1 MITQQ
6 ETSNPSFRLA
16 IVALSLIAVGLA
28 WSFGNLPHENST
40 WMLALLLPAWFLLDK
55 EVRVAWLG
63 QTITIRH
70 LLIAAAVLG
79 LEPAMALWIA
89 GGIVLGRLG
98 AWLVRDHKS
107 WARKINEDLPAFLAA
122 WCAVLLPGFSYDPI
136 TIPKLFNILTKGIL
150 KLALFMLLLQGFS
163 LIWTSEFRWK
173 KISRRWKE
181 HYASTTLI
189 FLCLTLTLSFLEFF
203 RVSAGWLVFL
213 TTLPLMGLVVWF
225 YWRLSRVWAEEASR
239 QRGQATLQTSIIE
252 ALALAIDAKHRTTPG
267 HARRV
272 EIYSLNIAR
281 SLGVDNE
288 EDLNALR
295 TAALLHDIGEL
306 GVPDYLFSK
315 PGKLTDAE
323 FSRIARHA
331 EIGADL
337 LEPIDFPYPIV
348 PLVRHHHERYDG
360 SGYPYGLK
368 GEEIP
373 LGARILTV
381 AESYDALTTQRPYK
395 KAISHY
401 EALAILKE
409 ESGIYYDPL
418 VVEAL
423 IRVAPDLPQVA
434 SKVLPDM
441 PEIAHSVRM
450 GISVS
455 PEESKMRMRRKSI
468 EEISSAQREV
478 FALYEM
484 FQTVGSSLNVE
495 ETIQVICQKLQSLIP
510 FTSCVVYL
518 KDPKTD
524 VARAALAVGEYSEY
538 LSKNWVRSGEGP
550 AGYAIAFN
558 QPVVNTHP
566 SCEFKNLL
574 LYERPDEL
582 VNTLVFPLQAEEK
595 VLGAIALYSTDANS
609 PYTDDHV
616 RLLEMVC
623 GQAAVSIQNAQ
634 AFESYERN
642 SLTDALTGLPNS
654 RYMFLIYEQN
664 MKKADRFNEKM
675 AVLVMDLNGFKIIND
690 QHGHQVGDEVLIEVS
705 RVLQQEMRKY
715 DTCIRYGGDEFVAFL
730 YNADQSTAAIVM
742 ERIRQSVRDIRYKVA
757 SGQDL
762 QLSISIG
769 AAFYPENGSEL
780 SHLFTVADYQMYR
793 DKHEGRNESAPALTG
808 SKKVLSTLDLSNVPP
823 A

>member
-1 MITQQ
+1 
-6 ETSNPSFRLA
+6 
-16 IVALSLIAVGLA
+16 
-28 WSFGNLPHENST
+28 
-40 WMLALLLPAWFLLDK
+40 
-55 EVRVAWLG
+55 
-63 QTITIRH
+63 
-70 LLIAAAVLG
+70 
-79 LEPAMALWIA
+79 
-89 GGIVLGRLG
+89 
-98 AWLVRDHKS
+98 
-107 WARKINEDLPAFLAA
+107 
-122 WCAVLLPGFSYDPI
+122 
-136 TIPKLFNILTKGIL
+136 
-150 KLALFMLLLQGFS
+150 
-163 LIWTSEFRWK
+163 
-173 KISRRWKE
+173 
-181 HYASTTLI
+181 
-189 FLCLTLTLSFLEFF
+189 LTLTLSFLEFF